1 MPLTFQVAIF
11 MAVARYRMLRC
22 MPTAL
27 FVRLLCSLLMV
38 WLGVGAA
45 AAQQPPPGPLPTPSP
60 TMAEALKGLELARA
74 AASKM
79 GVALSCAV
87 VDARGDLVA
96 LARMDN
102 ARFFTADV
110 ARGKAQV
117 SAMFGQPSGNLAQF
131 GTNPAFANLNLTAQG
146 RLYPVQGAVPLMR
159 GTQLFG
165 GVGCSGGSGQQDED
179 AAKAAAAGF

>member
-27 FVRLLCSLLMV
+27 FARLLCSLLMV

-45 AAQQPPPGPLPTPSP
+45 AAQQPPPAPLPTPSP
-60 TMAEALKGLELARA
+60 TMAEALKGL
-74 AASKM
+74 
-79 GVALSCAV
+79 
-87 VDARGDLVA
+87 DL
-96 LARMDN
+96 
-102 ARFFTADV
+102 

>member
-1 MPLTFQVAIF
+1 
-11 MAVARYRMLRC
+11 MLRC
-22 MPTAL
+22 MRTVTIA
-27 FVRLLCSLLMV
+27 RLLF
-38 WLGVGAA
+38 GVTVLAFASGAA
-45 AAQQPPPGPLPTPSP
+45 GAQQPAPPLPVPSP
-60 TMAEALKGLELARA
+60 TMAEALKALDLARA

-96 LARMDN
+96 LARMDT
-102 ARFFTADV
+102 ARFFTTDV

-131 GTNPAFANLNLTAQG
+131 GTNPAFANLNITAQG
-146 RLYPVQGAVPLMR
+146 RLYPVQGAVPVLR
-159 GTQLFG
+159 NNQVLGA
-165 GVGCSGGSGQQDED
+165 VGCSGGSGQQDED